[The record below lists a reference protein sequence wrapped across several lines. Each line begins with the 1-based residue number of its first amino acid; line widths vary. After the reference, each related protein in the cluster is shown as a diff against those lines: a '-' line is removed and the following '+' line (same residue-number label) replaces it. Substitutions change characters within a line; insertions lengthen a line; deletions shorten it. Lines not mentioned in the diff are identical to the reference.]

1 MTTLSPRVSPF
12 SPKAF
17 ADLGGPDLVYVRQI
31 LGAEVMDEVSEDTVE
46 EHALRPDQIL
56 YALHRADGERLAVL
70 ADRESAFAAA
80 YMHELAPVS
89 VH

>member
-1 MTTLSPRVSPF
+1 MQTRSHPHL

-17 ADLGGPDLVYVRQI
+17 ADLGGPDLVYVREVT
-31 LGAEVMDEVSEDTVE
+31 GAEVIAEMPEAAVE
-46 EHALRPDQIL
+46 EHHLTPGRTL

-70 ADRESAFAAA
+70 GDRPSAFAAA
-80 YMHELAPVS
+80 LMNALAPVS

>member
-1 MTTLSPRVSPF
+1 MATLSQVLRPL

-17 ADLGGPDLVYVRQI
+17 ADLGGPDLVYVR
-31 LGAEVMDEVSEDTVE
+31 EVSGADVMAVISDEAIE
-46 EHALRPDQIL
+46 QHHLAPDQTL
-56 YALHRADGERLAVL
+56 YAVHRADGERLAVL
-70 ADRESAFAAA
+70 GDRESAFAAA